1 MIIYSLS
8 MDTQMVQQRVNIP
21 QTLRASH
28 IVAWASDKTN
38 R

>member
-1 MIIYSLS
+1 

-21 QTLRASH
+21 QTLHASH